1 MPDTAPIHILPEPYS
16 SWNIHPHW
24 SDDSCRYQR
33 GVISSDGVWVPLLSE
48 KGYDVFNC
56 FKRYV
61 LLSGCRKSAK
71 SIVTANKFLR
81 NMWENDGSI
90 GALIAK
96 TAKNA
101 KGGAWSDMVRFVLEG
116 WQKAGI
122 GIKILEG
129 PKADPVTK
137 MEFIVINNVHGGRSE
152 IQIHSLMHEHEVEE
166 KFKSMRFSCIWLSEA
181 DQFKSRHVF
190 DVLKEQLRVIGIPF
204 NNHQFLFDCN
214 PPEEGDEHWLHDLF
228 YKGGEPESPFYIK
241 NHQQFYQ
248 RFQFGLDDNP
258 FLNPQEREEL
268 ENSYGHDKTL
278 RARFIE
284 GKWVKDTTA
293 GLFAEQ
299 FIHNIHVVG
308 NASSPDKK
316 DWEIITP
323 NPDAPYL
330 ITGTDIGELNHATS
344 FIMQRLNADD
354 DTCYDVFDEVCSI
367 DKQVSVAE
375 FADMV
380 YERVQFWSKWMQEK
394 YKLSK
399 PPLWKHWADSSLFNY
414 KSSSNTNDAQIFW
427 AQSDGTMRL
436 RPVVKGSG
444 SIKQRIAL
452 ARRLFYSNRLF
463 ISAHCKWN
471 IGWAM
476 HLKPGKTKSEPVRA
490 GSEHRHTF
498 DATTYAIGS
507 EIPHEMFAQQTSTTA
522 TGIVII

>member
-1 MPDTAPIHILPEPYS
+1 MSTDLIHDLPSPYS
-16 SWNIHPHW
+16 SWNIIPPW
-24 SDDSCRYQR
+24 NDEACRFQR
-33 GVISSDGVWVPLLSE
+33 GVITPEGIWVPLLSE
-48 KGYDVFNC
+48 KGYEVFDC

-71 SIVTANKFLR
+71 SVVTANKFLR
-81 NMWENDGSI
+81 NMWENDGSV

-101 KGGAWSDMVRFVLEG
+101 KGGAWSDMIKFVLEG
-116 WQKAGI
+116 WRKSGM

-129 PKADPVTK
+129 PKADSVTK
-137 MEFIVINNVHGGRSE
+137 MEYIIINNVHGGKSE
-152 IQIHSLMHEHEVEE
+152 IQIHSLQHEHEVEE

-228 YKGGEPESPFYIK
+228 YKGGDPESPFCIK
-241 NHQQFYQ
+241 NHSQFYE

-284 GKWVKDTTA
+284 GKWVKDTMA
-293 GLFAEQ
+293 GLFQEQ
-299 FIHNIHVVG
+299 FVHNIHVIG
-308 NASSPDKK
+308 DASSPDKSE
-316 DWEIITP
+316 WETI
-323 NPDAPYL
+323 APANVPFL
-330 ITGTDIGELNHATS
+330 ITGTDIGELNHSTS
-344 FIMQRLNADD
+344 FICPRIDENDD
-354 DTCYDVFDEVCSI
+354 VCYDVFDEVCSI

-375 FADMV
+375 FAAKV
-380 YERVQFWSKWMQEK
+380 WERTQFWNKWMMAK
-394 YKLSK
+394 YKL
-399 PPLWKHWADSSLFNY
+399 KHAPAWHHWCDSSLFNY
-414 KSSSNTNDAQIFW
+414 DASSNTNDAQIFFSESNG
-427 AQSDGTMRL
+427 QIRM
-436 RPVVKGSG
+436 RPVKKGAG

-452 ARRLFYSNRLF
+452 CRRLFFSNRLL

-471 IGWAM
+471 VGWAQN
-476 HLKPGKTKSEPVRA
+476 LKPGKTKAEPVRA

-498 DATTYAIGS
+498 DATSYAIGS
-507 EIPHEMFAQQTSTTA
+507 EIPHEMFGQQSVATSTGA
-522 TGIVII
+522 ISI